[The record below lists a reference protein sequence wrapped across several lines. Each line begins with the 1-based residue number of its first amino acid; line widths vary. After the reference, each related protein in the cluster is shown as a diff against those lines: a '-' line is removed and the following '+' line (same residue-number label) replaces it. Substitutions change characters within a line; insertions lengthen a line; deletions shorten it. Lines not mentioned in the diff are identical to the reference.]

1 MESATQGRKDHRR
14 RRLRWALLVLA
25 WVAPLAF
32 LGAGHWPFGLLIAIL
47 VTLWVVLDARSC

>member
-1 MESATQGRKDHRR
+1 
-14 RRLRWALLVLA
+14 VLA